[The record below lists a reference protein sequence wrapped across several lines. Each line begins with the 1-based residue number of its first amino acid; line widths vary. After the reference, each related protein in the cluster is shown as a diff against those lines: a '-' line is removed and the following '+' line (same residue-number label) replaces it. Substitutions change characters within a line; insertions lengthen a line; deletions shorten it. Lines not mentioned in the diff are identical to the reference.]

1 MKKHTQI
8 QNGIQI
14 REKNFETKK
23 QKNKRSIG
31 FLFLSFLCLWMA
43 SFGIFYGMAATFGV
57 SVGGSSY
64 FFLSFAICLFWTGVL
79 QIKRW
84 FGVIFVLILILYLY
98 LFYIVWDRTWG
109 GFSQIYN
116 AVIAQ
121 MNQYYQLQLGIIP
134 IQYAMSSDVLWALGM
149 VSFLPS
155 GILAVGTMKKSRP
168 ALIFV
173 LEAVPVVLA
182 LLLGLVVPLL
192 PSIAMAFSLF
202 GSLWISGLRKRR
214 KKKDIQLGMTQEATK
229 RILNQIS
236 MLFLAVFV
244 IAAVFAML
252 FGNRVLEPKL
262 RQLDDVRV
270 EIQNS
275 SMEDLWVEWTEELTS
290 RLEWLLPGDLVQS
303 GGISGGKMGKI
314 EAWNNT
320 NAVHLRVYSDTAS
333 TSRLYLKAYV
343 GSYYEDN
350 EWRPLDSYP
359 DLPGLEIQSMG
370 WDSLERN
377 ASANSNI
384 IVDNVG
390 ASSLYS
396 YVPYYSDVMEFQQ
409 DIMDA
414 TIRKQGRRSRTYSV
428 RMFDMDEMI
437 FRSEFTSKQR
447 PDWYEQYEEWV
458 YRQYLQ
464 LPEEGIERM
473 IADYQVSSPYSA
485 DLRTV
490 EYVREILNRHATYST
505 NPGITPDGEDFN
517 EYFLYEQQKGLCMH
531 FASAGTILF
540 RILGVPARYVE
551 GYIVP
556 QLAAG
561 RVNEVLDSHAHA
573 WVEIWKGELG
583 WVPVEVTPGYEIDT
597 EIVPAE
603 QAVIE
608 EKEETREETTET
620 ATSQEEETSVEETST
635 MQNQPENNANQF
647 RLEVWK
653 LILII
658 GFIAVFVIA
667 VAIIRSWRYRKM
679 RRTFVGEKRKAVAA
693 IASAT
698 RKIQQVSGQTW
709 NDCKIEEMDIKW
721 LEQLAL
727 KARFSQHPI
736 DRQEVQRAADLYWN
750 LADRIFERSSL
761 WMKFKIKWIYCFK

>member
-1 MKKHTQI
+1 M
-8 QNGIQI
+8 
-14 REKNFETKK
+14 
-23 QKNKRSIG
+23 
-31 FLFLSFLCLWMA
+31 
-43 SFGIFYGMAATFGV
+43 
-57 SVGGSSY
+57 
-64 FFLSFAICLFWTGVL
+64 
-79 QIKRW
+79 
-84 FGVIFVLILILYLY
+84 
-98 LFYIVWDRTWG
+98 
-109 GFSQIYN
+109 
-116 AVIAQ
+116 
-121 MNQYYQLQLGIIP
+121 
-134 IQYAMSSDVLWALGM
+134 
-149 VSFLPS
+149 
-155 GILAVGTMKKSRP
+155 
-168 ALIFV
+168 
-173 LEAVPVVLA
+173 
-182 LLLGLVVPLL
+182 
-192 PSIAMAFSLF
+192 
-202 GSLWISGLRKRR
+202 
-214 KKKDIQLGMTQEATK
+214 
-229 RILNQIS
+229 
-236 MLFLAVFV
+236 
-244 IAAVFAML
+244 
-252 FGNRVLEPKL
+252 
-262 RQLDDVRV
+262 
-270 EIQNS
+270 
-275 SMEDLWVEWTEELTS
+275 
-290 RLEWLLPGDLVQS
+290 QS
-303 GGISGGKMGKI
+303 GGISGGKMEQI

-396 YVPYYSDVMEFQQ
+396 YVPYYSDVTEFQQ

-556 QLAAG
+556 HLAAG
-561 RVNEVLDSHAHA
+561 RMNEVLDSHAHA

-608 EKEETREETTET
+608 EKEETSEETTET

-635 MQNQPENNANQF
+635 VQNQPENNANQF

-653 LILII
+653 FIPMI
-658 GFIAVFVIA
+658 GFIAVFGIVMAVIR
-667 VAIIRSWRYRKM
+667 IWRYQKM

-736 DRQEVQRAADLYWN
+736 DRKEVQRAADLYWN

>member
-14 REKNFETKK
+14 REKNFGTKK

-64 FFLSFAICLFWTGVL
+64 FFLSFAICLFWTGIL

-98 LFYIVWDRTWG
+98 LFYMVWDRTWG

-192 PSIAMAFSLF
+192 PSMAMAFSLF
-202 GSLWISGLRKRR
+202 GSLWLSGLRKRR

-229 RILNQIS
+229 RILNQTS

-244 IAAVFAML
+244 IASVFAIL

-320 NAVHLRVYSDTAS
+320 NAVHLRVYSNTAS

-359 DLPGLEIQSMG
+359 DLPGVEIQSMG

-396 YVPYYSDVMEFQQ
+396 YV
-409 DIMDA
+409 
-414 TIRKQGRRSRTYSV
+414 
-428 RMFDMDEMI
+428 
-437 FRSEFTSKQR
+437 
-447 PDWYEQYEEWV
+447 
-458 YRQYLQ
+458 
-464 LPEEGIERM
+464 
-473 IADYQVSSPYSA
+473 
-485 DLRTV
+485 
-490 EYVREILNRHATYST
+490 H
-505 NPGITPDGEDFN
+505 
-517 EYFLYEQQKGLCMH
+517 
-531 FASAGTILF
+531 
-540 RILGVPARYVE
+540 
-551 GYIVP
+551 
-556 QLAAG
+556 
-561 RVNEVLDSHAHA
+561 
-573 WVEIWKGELG
+573 
-583 WVPVEVTPGYEIDT
+583 
-597 EIVPAE
+597 
-603 QAVIE
+603 
-608 EKEETREETTET
+608 
-620 ATSQEEETSVEETST
+620 
-635 MQNQPENNANQF
+635 
-647 RLEVWK
+647 
-653 LILII
+653 II
-658 GFIAVFVIA
+658 P
-667 VAIIRSWRYRKM
+667 M
-679 RRTFVGEKRKAVAA
+679 
-693 IASAT
+693 
-698 RKIQQVSGQTW
+698 
-709 NDCKIEEMDIKW
+709 
-721 LEQLAL
+721 
-727 KARFSQHPI
+727 
-736 DRQEVQRAADLYWN
+736 
-750 LADRIFERSSL
+750 
-761 WMKFKIKWIYCFK
+761 

>member
-98 LFYIVWDRTWG
+98 LFYMVWDRTWG

-121 MNQYYQLQLGIIP
+121 MNQYYQIQLGIIP

-192 PSIAMAFSLF
+192 PSMAMAFSLF
-202 GSLWISGLRKRR
+202 GSLWLSGLRKRR

-229 RILNQIS
+229 RILNQTS

-244 IAAVFAML
+244 IASVFAML
-252 FGNRVLEPKL
+252 FGNRVLKPKL

-343 GSYYEDN
+343 GSYYENN

-396 YVPYYSDVMEFQQ
+396 YVPYYSDVTEFQQ

-556 QLAAG
+556 HLAAG

-583 WVPVEVTPGYEIDT
+583 WVPV
-597 EIVPAE
+597 
-603 QAVIE
+603 
-608 EKEETREETTET
+608 
-620 ATSQEEETSVEETST
+620 
-635 MQNQPENNANQF
+635 
-647 RLEVWK
+647 
-653 LILII
+653 
-658 GFIAVFVIA
+658 
-667 VAIIRSWRYRKM
+667 
-679 RRTFVGEKRKAVAA
+679 
-693 IASAT
+693 
-698 RKIQQVSGQTW
+698 
-709 NDCKIEEMDIKW
+709 
-721 LEQLAL
+721 
-727 KARFSQHPI
+727 
-736 DRQEVQRAADLYWN
+736 
-750 LADRIFERSSL
+750 
-761 WMKFKIKWIYCFK
+761 

>member
-1 MKKHTQI
+1 M
-8 QNGIQI
+8 
-14 REKNFETKK
+14 
-23 QKNKRSIG
+23 
-31 FLFLSFLCLWMA
+31 
-43 SFGIFYGMAATFGV
+43 
-57 SVGGSSY
+57 
-64 FFLSFAICLFWTGVL
+64 
-79 QIKRW
+79 
-84 FGVIFVLILILYLY
+84 
-98 LFYIVWDRTWG
+98 VWDRTWG

-192 PSIAMAFSLF
+192 TSIAMAFSLF

-229 RILNQIS
+229 RILNQTS

-396 YVPYYSDVMEFQQ
+396 YVPYYSDVTEFQQ

-437 FRSEFTSKQR
+437 FRSEFTSKQS

-556 QLAAG
+556 HLAAG
-561 RVNEVLDSHAHA
+561 RMNEVLDSHAHA

-608 EKEETREETTET
+608 EKEETSEETTET

-635 MQNQPENNANQF
+635 VQNQPENNANQF
-647 RLEVWK
+647 RL
-653 LILII
+653 
-658 GFIAVFVIA
+658 
-667 VAIIRSWRYRKM
+667 
-679 RRTFVGEKRKAVAA
+679 
-693 IASAT
+693 
-698 RKIQQVSGQTW
+698 
-709 NDCKIEEMDIKW
+709 
-721 LEQLAL
+721 
-727 KARFSQHPI
+727 
-736 DRQEVQRAADLYWN
+736 
-750 LADRIFERSSL
+750 
-761 WMKFKIKWIYCFK
+761 